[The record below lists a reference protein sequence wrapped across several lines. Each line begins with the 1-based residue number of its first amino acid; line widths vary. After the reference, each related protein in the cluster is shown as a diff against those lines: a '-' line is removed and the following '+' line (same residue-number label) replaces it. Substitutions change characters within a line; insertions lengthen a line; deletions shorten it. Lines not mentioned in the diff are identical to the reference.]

1 VRFSD
6 SLAAM
11 AAAGASLFVHVGPGD
26 VTVGMARRSAPQSIA
41 VAVSTLAD
49 IGAGAEAVGSTIR

>member
-1 VRFSD
+1 
-6 SLAAM
+6 M

-41 VAVSTLAD
+41 LAVSTLAD
-49 IGAGAEAVGSTIR
+49 IGAGAEAVGSTIS